1 MIQEITIKSDSSVN
15 LKPLIE
21 AAIRG
26 ELKVLTHGIKRTR
39 AKLAEFEQQ
48 FGMSSDE
55 FEQKFANA
63 ELNESLDFIEW
74 FGEIKTLRL
83 LSQQQNA
90 LEQAEIA

>member
-1 MIQEITIKSDSSVN
+1 MIQEITIKSDSPAS

-26 ELKVLTHGIKRTR
+26 ELKLLAHGIKRTR
-39 AKLAEFEQQ
+39 AKLAEFERQ

-55 FEQKFANA
+55 FEEKFQKA

-83 LSQQQNA
+83 LHQQQNA
-90 LEQAEIA
+90 LERAEIA